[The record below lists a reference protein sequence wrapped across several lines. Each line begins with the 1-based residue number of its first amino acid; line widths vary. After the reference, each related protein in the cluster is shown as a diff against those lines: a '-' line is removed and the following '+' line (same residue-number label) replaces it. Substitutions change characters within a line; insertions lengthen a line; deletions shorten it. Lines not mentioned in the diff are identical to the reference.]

1 MTFEEAQA
9 EFESIIK
16 DISTNSTAAE
26 ILEVKRNLESFS
38 EQLPNT
44 DEFDPIFTAV
54 DDIQP
59 KLTGDITME
68 VVADIESRGAV
79 LRGAVDLLNKVTG
92 EAEADASDLR
102 LEQPKLILY
111 TLTKSVE
118 SLKDI
123 FNDTKNGNYTDA
135 ATKTEALI
143 VFLEKVKERAN
154 P

>member
-9 EFESIIK
+9 EFESIINK
-16 DISTNSTAAE
+16 ISTNSKAAE
-26 ILEVKRNLESFS
+26 ILEIKKNLESLS

-44 DEFDPIFTAV
+44 DEFDPIFTAI
-54 DDIQP
+54 DNIQP
-59 KLTGDITME
+59 KLTGEITAI
-68 VVADIESRGAV
+68 VVDEIASRGAV
-79 LRGAVDLLNKVTG
+79 LRGAVDLLKTVTD

-102 LEQPKLILY
+102 LEQPKLIAH

-123 FNDTKNGNYTDA
+123 CNDTKNGNYKDA

-143 VFLEKVKERAN
+143 VVLEKVKERAKS
-154 P
+154 